1 MKIGTLLKLKEGAPR
16 WCVSWAPAPRD
27 NGTGVWLYAD
37 DVNVEDEFIVFL
49 GHHEGD
55 TLSKSVGCFLSA
67 SRGIIWLS
75 KHNFMEV
82 K

>member
-1 MKIGTLLKLKEGAPR
+1 MI
-16 WCVSWAPAPRD
+16 
-27 NGTGVWLYAD
+27 TGELVMARGGWMYAD

>member
-1 MKIGTLLKLKEGAPR
+1 MKLKEGSAQR
-16 WCVSWAPAPRD
+16 CMCWAPAPRD
-27 NGTGVWLYAD
+27 NGTWYWMYASD
-37 DVNVEDEFIVFL
+37 LRMEDEFIVFL

-67 SRGIIWLS
+67 SQGIIWLS
-75 KHNFMEV
+75 KHNFVEV